1 MAEREYYSQDAAE
14 VFRINEIGDGDM
26 DVIEI
31 LKALSDE
38 NRLRILNLLNHGE
51 LCVCDIER
59 ITQLSQ
65 SNLSKHLN
73 KLRMT
78 GLIKA
83 KKRAQWV
90 FYSLNEDCFLQ
101 YSFLKALFNVDI
113 QQVRHYEKDIAAK
126 NAIEDLTCGV

>member
-1 MAEREYYSQDAAE
+1 
-14 VFRINEIGDGDM
+14 M
-26 DVIEI
+26 DVVEI
-31 LKALSDE
+31 FKALGDE

-51 LCVCDIER
+51 LCVCDIEK
-59 ITQLSQ
+59 ITKLSQ

-73 KLRMT
+73 KLRMV

-90 FYSLNEDCFLQ
+90 FYSLNEDCFSQ
-101 YSFLKALFNVDI
+101 YYFLKALFDADI
-113 QQVRHYEKDIAAK
+113 KRVKQYEKDIEQR

>member
-1 MAEREYYSQDAAE
+1 
-14 VFRINEIGDGDM
+14 M
-26 DVIEI
+26 DVVEI

-38 NRLRILNLLNHGE
+38 NRLRILNLLNYGE
-51 LCVCDIER
+51 LCVCDIEK
-59 ITQLSQ
+59 ITKLSQ

-73 KLRMT
+73 KLRMV

-83 KKRAQWV
+83 NKRAQWV

-101 YSFLKALFNVDI
+101 YSFLKALLNADI
-113 QQVRHYEKDIAAK
+113 KKVRHYEKDIDAK